1 MNALKPIQQTSIFN
15 KAINIQQIVM
25 HLLHIITA
33 VCYAGE
39 EANFWRSVA
48 VFKSQ
53 RSWLQGKTQVS
64 K

>member
-53 RSWLQGKTQVS
+53 RS
-64 K
+64 